1 MLKVSPEIFLF
12 DGYRIPAIFVTLKE
26 LIAWGIRIKDTS
38 RAKGLSREERENSEF
53 APKMK

>member
-1 MLKVSPEIFLF
+1 MLKVSPDFFLF
-12 DGYRIPAIFVTLKE
+12 DGHRIPAIFVTLKE

-53 APKMK
+53 APKMQ